1 MALVLG
7 GAMSVQFGAAV
18 AALLFPRAGVAGVV
32 TLRLVIAA
40 VVLLVACRP
49 RLRGYDRD
57 DWLLIVG
64 FGAALAGMNTLIYE
78 AIDRIPLGAAVT
90 LEVLGPLVL
99 SVVAGR
105 RPMTWLWALLALGG
119 VVFLGRGVNGLDVVG
134 VGFALAAAVMWAAYI
149 LLSARTGHR
158 FPKADGLALAMTVAA
173 AMTLPLGLAAGT
185 SLFDP
190 VTIGLGAAVAALSS
204 VLPYTLEMLALRQ
217 MPTCTFAVLMSLG
230 PAIAAAAGYLVLGQA
245 LTLVQVVGV
254 GLVVAASA
262 GAVAART
269 TTHGSALTRLHSE
282 MRGSPAGGGL
292 IMARRD
298 GCQI

>member
-1 MALVLG
+1 
-7 GAMSVQFGAAV
+7 
-18 AALLFPRAGVAGVV
+18 
-32 TLRLVIAA
+32 
-40 VVLLVACRP
+40 
-49 RLRGYDRD
+49 
-57 DWLLIVG
+57 
-64 FGAALAGMNTLIYE
+64 MNTLIYE

-190 VTIGLGAAVAALSS
+190 VTIGLGAARHPSRPRLAGSACTREPRRTTARRALSS
-204 VLPYTLEMLALRQ
+204 ACLR
-217 MPTCTFAVLMSLG
+217 PFAAFGLG
-230 PAIAAAAGYLVLGQA
+230 
-245 LTLVQVVGV
+245 
-254 GLVVAASA
+254 
-262 GAVAART
+262 
-269 TTHGSALTRLHSE
+269 
-282 MRGSPAGGGL
+282 
-292 IMARRD
+292 
-298 GCQI
+298 

>member
-1 MALVLG
+1 VALVLG

-99 SVVAGR
+99 SVVA
-105 RPMTWLWALLALGG
+105 
-119 VVFLGRGVNGLDVVG
+119 
-134 VGFALAAAVMWAAYI
+134 
-149 LLSARTGHR
+149 
-158 FPKADGLALAMTVAA
+158 
-173 AMTLPLGLAAGT
+173 
-185 SLFDP
+185 
-190 VTIGLGAAVAALSS
+190 
-204 VLPYTLEMLALRQ
+204 
-217 MPTCTFAVLMSLG
+217 
-230 PAIAAAAGYLVLGQA
+230 
-245 LTLVQVVGV
+245 
-254 GLVVAASA
+254 
-262 GAVAART
+262 
-269 TTHGSALTRLHSE
+269 
-282 MRGSPAGGGL
+282 
-292 IMARRD
+292 
-298 GCQI
+298 